1 MDRLPIE
8 IQLDSLEEEQP
19 RTPLL
24 SSRDRDR
31 LTTEQ
36 DYYLPWL
43 RLINPRVD
51 AYASAQ
57 EFVQQFLKLD
67 EQELDDLEF

>member
-1 MDRLPIE
+1 MNRLPIE
-8 IQLDSLEEEQP
+8 IQLDSLEEEEVSSP
-19 RTPLL
+19 NL

-36 DYYLPWL
+36 DYFVPWL

-51 AYASAQ
+51 AHASTL
-57 EFVQQFLKLD
+57 EYLLFLRLD
-67 EQELDDLEF
+67 EQDLEF

>member
-1 MDRLPIE
+1 MNRIPIE
-8 IQLDSLEEEQP
+8 IQLDSLEEETVTMSSQP
-19 RTPLL
+19 Q
-24 SSRDRDR
+24 DRDR
-31 LTTEQ
+31 LTSEE

-51 AYASAQ
+51 AYASTQ

-67 EQELDDLEF
+67 EQDLDF